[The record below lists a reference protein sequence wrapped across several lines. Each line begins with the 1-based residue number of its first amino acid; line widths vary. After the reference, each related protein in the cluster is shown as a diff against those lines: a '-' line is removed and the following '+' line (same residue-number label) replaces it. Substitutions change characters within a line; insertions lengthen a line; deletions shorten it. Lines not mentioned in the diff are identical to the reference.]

1 MCTGPS
7 RLMRKI
13 HMFSLAI
20 IVIAAINAG
29 IIGFTGRDVSR
40 VILGPKYFR
49 VAYALA
55 GLAAIAVMFHRDT
68 YLPFLGE
75 TVFPCS
81 QMIDRSPPDSTQS
94 VTVQVAPGAKV
105 IYFAAEPANEPLK
118 QLKYWREAYLGYE
131 NAGVATADHNGVAIL
146 KVRKPQPYR
155 AGMKHLEPHVHYRVC
170 SPGSGMMERI
180 ETIFL

>member
-1 MCTGPS
+1 
-7 RLMRKI
+7 
-13 HMFSLAI
+13 MFSLAI

-81 QMIDRSPPDSTQS
+81 QMIDRSPPDATQS

-118 QLKYWREAYLGYE
+118 QLKYWREAYQGY
-131 NAGVATADHNGVAIL
+131 
-146 KVRKPQPYR
+146 
-155 AGMKHLEPHVHYRVC
+155 
-170 SPGSGMMERI
+170 
-180 ETIFL
+180 